1 MQQSKPKSI
10 AARWNPGGNTS
21 NNNDAVGDTKPS
33 WMKKEKKPVTVTPS
47 PSSPSVT
54 SKRGLFKREKSDR
67 ASVPS
72 SPFKQLSWRKKKL
85 STTTATNN
93 TSEAP
98 TQSSPLKKA
107 LSWRKKKD
115 PAPESQIPKAPSTA
129 KKGNDS
135 EEGITLTKSD
145 SKRLTPRTSWL
156 GVQGK
161 LTNKNGLK
169 KAPVLDRPQV
179 ESNKGMDN
187 SLALSAQKKKI
198 ATEGDPG
205 EVLLNVVM
213 SKVKNKML
221 EAQART
227 FVKRIQDAGGFPQR
241 RRLSIRDNDL
251 VTNFEKVVLN
261 DPTVTKIVIDNDP
274 RFGHLKN
281 SVSTLLAMRLHF

>member
-21 NNNDAVGDTKPS
+21 NNNNAVGDIKPS